1 MAPLRR
7 DPRVTRWGFYM
18 WHFKF
23 LPERWEGVTRDD
35 FLRALR
41 AEGLSGGTGH
51 TQPLYKNPL
60 FLDPEQALGRTG
72 FPPGGLYQGRMD
84 YREVV
89 CPETERIYATEA
101 VHLGHPL
108 FLGPPED
115 MDAILGAIEKVWRHR
130 DALRE
135 SPEPAGRPDGTADL
149 SRAVRAPTADCWPV
163 VAQSS
168 PPAAAL
174 SRRRA
179 GAGPGRPSCRRG
191 SGAPPRPG

>member
-1 MAPLRR
+1 MGVAPLHR

-18 WHFKF
+18 WHFRF
-23 LPERWEGVTRDD
+23 LPEPWEGVTRDD

-41 AEGLSGGTGH
+41 AEGLLRRARGTPSPSTRTPSSWTPSGPSGAPASPSGAGSTRGGWTTGRWSAP
-51 TQPLYKNPL
+51 Q
-60 FLDPEQALGRTG
+60 
-72 FPPGGLYQGRMD
+72 
-84 YREVV
+84 
-89 CPETERIYATEA
+89 TERIYATEA

-135 SPEPAGRPDGTADL
+135 NPAPGRVSLGPSP
-149 SRAVRAPTADCWPV
+149 AVRDAL
-163 VAQSS
+163 SGL
-168 PPAAAL
+168 PAASSL

-191 SGAPPRPG
+191 